1 MTCAWA
7 VADDDNPENDDA
19 EQRHE
24 VTCEG
29 GERFGA
35 SLNRGVSLPA
45 LGKVL
50 HADVLSLGDVL
61 SRGWAWGRWYTGL
74 RVWGL
79 EVGGEG

>member
-1 MTCAWA
+1 MSCITCSSCIACAWA
-7 VADDDNPENDDA
+7 VADDENPENDDA

-24 VTCEG
+24 VTCEE

-61 SRGWAWGRWYTGL
+61 SRGAGMGL
-74 RVWGL
+74 RG
-79 EVGGEG
+79 